1 VLQNVPAEK
10 VKVPKR
16 KSYKTFTS
24 QSTYYSHVLT
34 FCDVHVLE
42 RLCFESVRFR
52 NCMFSKKYVDPTLSD
67 IKIVWRIRNVY
78 PGSRI
83 LIFTHFGSPIQKCQ
97 QKTVVRRKWFVIA
110 FCIVTNFPK
119 LRSYLRFYMLT
130 KKTHNFCR
138 IIEFFT

>member
-10 VKVPKR
+10 VEVPKR
-16 KSYKTFTS
+16 KRYKTFTS

-42 RLCFESVRFR
+42 RLCFESVRFG

-83 LIFTHFGSPIQKCQ
+83 LIFYSFRIPYPKIPGKDSCQKEMVCNSILYSHKFS
-97 QKTVVRRKWFVIA
+97 KTALLFEILYADKRNPQFLP
-110 FCIVTNFPK
+110 N
-119 LRSYLRFYMLT
+119 Y
-130 KKTHNFCR
+130 
-138 IIEFFT
+138 